1 MAQHFSQSKAYRDF
15 TLDDISEMTEQQAWE
30 KFVIIRWGSLTE
42 ILCPECGTL
51 DRHYVRRHRRQWR
64 CKHCDRVFSVTT
76 GTPFANR
83 KLPFKKLLKLMF
95 EFVSSPKGCSA
106 NAIHARH
113 RVTLRTAYHN
123 LSKLR
128 EVLFEQADQTPLSG
142 IVQVDGGHFCGKPRR
157 PRKRAKV
164 TSTIVNNK
172 LRNRKAGMVPGGKTN
187 IEPWNKEKL
196 KNRRIVLTLR
206 QLSQVP
212 GKGAERT
219 IARIIYAEDAK
230 HVIPI
235 IRKYVA
241 PGSLIESDDSHAYSS
256 LAAWFEHQAVRHSQ
270 EYSTDTGVNNN
281 QAESFF
287 SRMRRAEYGVYHG
300 MRPQYLAFYASEFA
314 WHEDCRR
321 MSLGTKFEDL
331 MKKIFRC
338 GISRAWCGYF
348 QGNRLGVEYLG

>member
-1 MAQHFSQSKAYRDF
+1 MLDGGLFALDFKAVLRPLPGLPAMWAGSQPGGAWKWRHARALNHFGGDDMAQHFSQSKAYRDF

-42 ILCPECGTL
+42 IPCPECGTL
-51 DRHYVRRHRRQWR
+51 DRHYVRHQRRQWR

-95 EFVSSPKGCSA
+95 EFASSPKGCSA

-128 EVLFEQADQTPLSG
+128 EVLFEQTDQTPLSG

-206 QLSQVP
+206 QLSQAP

-230 HVIPI
+230 YVIPI
-235 IRKYVA
+235 IRK
-241 PGSLIESDDSHAYSS
+241 
-256 LAAWFEHQAVRHSQ
+256 
-270 EYSTDTGVNNN
+270 
-281 QAESFF
+281 
-287 SRMRRAEYGVYHG
+287 
-300 MRPQYLAFYASEFA
+300 
-314 WHEDCRR
+314 
-321 MSLGTKFEDL
+321 
-331 MKKIFRC
+331 
-338 GISRAWCGYF
+338 
-348 QGNRLGVEYLG
+348 